1 MFMEEKEGRRVNN
14 ERTKEALALQPE
26 VIGTGCPFCL
36 TMMTDGVKD
45 AEKTETVAV
54 KDIAEIV
61 LEAVG
66 EHS

>member
-14 ERTKEALALQPE
+14 ERTNEALALQPE
-26 VIGTGCPFCL
+26 VIGTGCPFCM
-36 TMMTDGVKD
+36 TMLTDGVKD
-45 AEKTETVAV
+45 AEKAETVAV

-66 EHS
+66 EQS